1 MYVNYNKYLFM
12 KVIIGNER
20 ATLKF
25 EQKQT
30 MGYLTW
36 KASAWTHDSRTKPQA
51 SRVYCGSYL

>member
-1 MYVNYNKYLFM
+1 M
-12 KVIIGNER
+12 KVIFGNER

-51 SRVYCGSYL
+51 SRVYCGSYLIETILEI